1 MKLLF
6 KRSGCA
12 PRYFA
17 MVRRLSA
24 GILVPGI
31 VQATMLI
38 AFATDDTSVIGA
50 DGISVGLTG
59 KVGTMCKITVAR
71 SCIFAA
77 SGLVS
82 ESGTNFNFDVD
93 EIARQ
98 ICDQPGSLA
107 EYAAEFDSAI
117 RKPLQRAVA
126 LVETHHPLSYSQML
140 QGRPVLEL
148 MLVSPTIS
156 NVRVIVLSY
165 TYVAG
170 TVKLQKTVRLSEP
183 FGSNLLVCGEKE
195 VVRSFLSHPPP
206 AAKHMNPVQLVTE
219 LLETSIEAHPNLV
232 GPPLAL
238 LVVDK
243 HGLRWLNYGAC
254 SK

>member
-1 MKLLF
+1 MIL
-6 KRSGCA
+6 
-12 PRYFA
+12 
-17 MVRRLSA
+17 RLSA

-38 AFATDDTSVIGA
+38 AFVTDDSCVIGA

-93 EIARQ
+93 GVVRQ
-98 ICDQPGSLA
+98 ICDRPGSLA
-107 EYAAEFDSAI
+107 EFAAEFDSVI
-117 RKPLQRAVA
+117 RKPLQRAVT
-126 LVETHHPLSYSQML
+126 LVETHHPMSYNQML
-140 QGRPVLEL
+140 KGRPVLEL

-156 NVRVIVLSY
+156 DVRVIVLSY
-165 TYVAG
+165 AYVAG
-170 TVKLQKTVRLSEP
+170 TVKLQKTVRLPEP
-183 FGSNLLVCGEKE
+183 SGSNLLVCGEKE
-195 VVRSFLSHPPP
+195 AIRSFLNRPPP

-232 GPPLAL
+232 GRPLAL

-243 HGLRWLNYGAC
+243 HGLRWLNHGAC
-254 SK
+254 PR

>member
-1 MKLLF
+1 MILLF
-6 KRSGCA
+6 KRAGCA
-12 PRYFA
+12 PRCFA
-17 MVRRLSA
+17 IVRRLSA
-24 GILVPGI
+24 GIFVPGI
-31 VQATMLI
+31 VHATMLI
-38 AFATDDTSVIGA
+38 AFATDDICVIGA

-82 ESGTNFNFDVD
+82 ENGTNFNFSID
-93 EIARQ
+93 EIVRP
-98 ICDQPGSLA
+98 ICDRPGSLA
-107 EYAAEFDSAI
+107 DYAAEFDSVI

-126 LVETHHPLSYSQML
+126 LIETHHPMSYNQML
-140 QGRPVLEL
+140 QDRPVLEL

-156 NVRVIVLSY
+156 NLRVIVLSY
-165 TYVAG
+165 AYVAG
-170 TVKLQKTVRLSEP
+170 TVKLQKTVRLAEP

-195 VVRSFLSHPPP
+195 VVRSFLSYPP
-206 AAKHMNPVQLVTE
+206 AAAKQMNPVQLVTE
-219 LLETSIEAHPNLV
+219 LLESSIEAHPNTV

-243 HGLRWLNYGAC
+243 HGLRWLNYAA
-254 SK
+254 